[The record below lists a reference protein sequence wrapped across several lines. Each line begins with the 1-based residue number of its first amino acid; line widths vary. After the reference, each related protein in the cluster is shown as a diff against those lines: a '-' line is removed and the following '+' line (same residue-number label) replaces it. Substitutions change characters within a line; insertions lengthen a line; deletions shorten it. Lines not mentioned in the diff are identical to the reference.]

1 MRFRAR
7 FHSVV
12 RPTVSSLAL
21 LIAALLHAL
30 AHGVGSKPEH
40 WAFSAP
46 VRPDVPQSVG
56 MPGRVRNPVDAFVQA
71 RLTPAG
77 LAPSPEAPPHEILR
91 RVWLDLT
98 GLPPSP
104 REVAE
109 FEADQSPEA
118 YERAVDRALASPRFG
133 ERWAKTWLDLARY
146 ADSTGY
152 GKDSLRLNIWPWRD
166 WVIDWFNANKPYDT
180 FTLEQLAGDLLPAAT
195 PSQIAATAFH
205 RNTMT
210 NTEDGTEDEEFRV
223 AAVHDRVATTGQ
235 VWMGL
240 TLGCAQCHSHKFDPI
255 SQRDYYGLF
264 AILNQTQDADRT
276 DESPRIPLETEH
288 EQQER
293 SRLGEEIAALQAK
306 ATESSPEFDAELRE
320 WETNVRVRGPWSVL
334 GVDKAQATGGVVLE
348 KQSDGALLATGEN
361 PITATYTLT
370 VPGPLKD
377 VTAFRL
383 QALTDPS
390 LPKNGPG
397 RSPYGNAVLSKFQVS
412 IAPALPKGRFVRI
425 RVPGA
430 QRYLHLAEVQV
441 FRSGTNI
448 APSGA
453 ASQSSTA
460 FEGAARL
467 AIDGDTEGHYFNG
480 RSVSHTERSDNPWW
494 ELDLGG
500 EEPVDKIVVW
510 NRTDSGEDRIVGARV
525 VLLDANRATVFQETI
540 DSLPTPSV
548 ELQPALGCAV
558 PLQNASADYIQ
569 MGWEPDHALDP
580 SPATGWAFY
589 PEVGRPHGW
598 VAETRQPLHVSP
610 HQVLRVTIDHSSAHR
625 RHTLGKFRV
634 SVTTQPPPVRELPG
648 AVKTILAKDGP
659 QRTPEE
665 QGELAAYFRPVS
677 KVVARILKEAE
688 AKKNALAQAKPVEL
702 PILSELP
709 PEQKRPTQIMIQ
721 GNFRALGEKVEPALP
736 AAFHPRPPGEINR
749 LALARWI
756 VAPENPLTA
765 RVAVN
770 RFWAQIFGTGLVETE
785 EDFGAQGRP
794 PSHPELLDWLA
805 VEWMQPSDPLAQ
817 PWDVKRLLRLI
828 VTSATYRQNSRL
840 ERVHLE
846 KDPGNR
852 LLARGPRRRLDA
864 ETLRDQALE
873 LAGLLSAKRG
883 GPSVYPPQPEGFW
896 RVAFNERQ
904 NNYPTSTG
912 EDRWRRS
919 LYTLWRRSVPNPTQS
934 SFDAPSRE
942 TCALRRAVTNTP
954 LQALVALND
963 PVFFECAQGLA
974 RRILKEG
981 GHDID
986 SRLRYALK
994 LCLGQPGERE
1004 QLATLKELFEREF
1017 IEYQGT
1023 PGAAAKL
1030 CDSPVLPVPPASN
1043 AAELAAWTSLANVLL
1058 NLDVVLTNH

>member
-7 FHSVV
+7 LHSVA
-12 RPTVSSLAL
+12 RPMLSSLAL
-21 LIAALLHAL
+21 LIGGLLLLL
-30 AHGVGSKPEH
+30 AHGAASNPAH

-46 VRPDVPQSVG
+46 GRLDVPPSVG
-56 MPGRVRNPVDAFVQA
+56 MLGRVRNPIDAFVQA
-71 RLTPAG
+71 RLKPAG
-77 LAPSPEAPPHEILR
+77 LVPSPEAPPHEILR

-104 REVAE
+104 QEVAA
-109 FEADQSPEA
+109 FDADPSPEA
-118 YERAVDRALASPRFG
+118 YGRTVDRALASPRFG

-166 WVIDWFNANKPYDT
+166 WVIDAFNANKPYDT
-180 FTLEQLAGDLLPAAT
+180 LTIEQLAGDLLPGAT

-223 AAVHDRVATTGQ
+223 AAVHDRVSTTGH

-240 TLGCAQCHSHKFDPI
+240 TLGCARCHSHKFDPI

-264 AILNQTQDADRT
+264 AIFNQTQDADRT

-306 ATESSPEFDAELRE
+306 ATESSPEFEAELRE
-320 WETNVRVRGPWSVL
+320 WENNVRVRGPWTVL
-334 GVDKAQATGGVVLE
+334 AVDKAQATGGVVLE
-348 KQSDGALLATGEN
+348 KQSDGALLATGQN
-361 PITATYTLT
+361 PNTATYTLT

-377 VTAFRL
+377 ITAFRL
-383 QALTDPS
+383 EALTDPS

-397 RSPYGNAVLSKFQVS
+397 RSAYGNAVLSKFQVS

-425 RVPGA
+425 LDPGA
-430 QRYLHLAEVQV
+430 LRYLHLAEVQV
-441 FRSGTNI
+441 FRSGTNL
-448 APSGA
+448 APSGT

-460 FEGAARL
+460 FEGPARL

-480 RSVSHTERSDNPWW
+480 KSVSHTERSDNPWW
-494 ELDLGG
+494 ELDLGS

-525 VLLDANRATVFQETI
+525 MLLDAHRATVFQETI

-558 PLQNASADYIQ
+558 PLQKASADYTQ
-569 MGWEPDHALDP
+569 MGWDPDHALDQSP
-580 SPATGWAFY
+580 STGWAFF
-589 PEVGRPHGW
+589 PELGRPHGW
-598 VAETRQPLHVSP
+598 VAETKQPLDVSP
-610 HQVLRVTIDHSSAHR
+610 HQVLRITIDHSSSHR
-625 RHTLGKFRV
+625 CHALGKFRV

-648 AVKTILAKDGP
+648 AVKAILAKDGR

-665 QGELAAYFRPVS
+665 QRELAAYFRPVS
-677 KVVARILKEAE
+677 KVVAGILKEAE
-688 AKKNALAQAKPVEL
+688 AKKGALAQAKPVEL
-702 PILSELP
+702 PVLRELP
-709 PEQKRPTQIMIQ
+709 PDQKRPTQIMIQ
-721 GNFRALGEKVEPALP
+721 GNFRALGEKLDPALP
-736 AAFHPRPPGEINR
+736 AAFHPGPAGEINR
-749 LALARWI
+749 LTLARWI
-756 VAPENPLTA
+756 VAQENPLTA

-770 RFWAQIFGTGLVETE
+770 RFWAQIFGRGLVETE
-785 EDFGAQGRP
+785 EDFGVQGRP

-805 VEWMQPSDPLAQ
+805 VEWMQPSDPLVQ
-817 PWDVKRLLRLI
+817 PWDIKRLLRLL
-828 VTSATYRQNSRL
+828 VTSATYRQNSRI
-840 ERVHLE
+840 EPVHLE

-896 RVAFNERQ
+896 RVAFNEGQ
-904 NNYPTSTG
+904 NSYPTSTG

-919 LYTLWRRSVPNPTQS
+919 LYTLWRRSVPNPTQGA
-934 SFDAPSRE
+934 FDAPSRE
-942 TCALRRAVTNTP
+942 ICTLRRAVTNTS
-954 LQALVALND
+954 LQALITLND

-994 LCLGQPGERE
+994 LCLGHPGEQE

-1017 IEYQGT
+1017 IEYQGA
-1023 PGAAAKL
+1023 PVRAAKL
-1030 CDSPVLPVPPASN
+1030 CGSPVLPVPPASN

-1058 NLDVVLTNH
+1058 NLDAVLSNH